1 LQKKVF
7 PMVECRLGNGRP
19 LIEKG
24 RLRLVSVPS
33 SPPKPYFEW
42 QARRFHRARVDRVA
56 DAAFASLQQ
65 LGVEILPG
73 LHPDGAPAT
82 DGLTPASD
90 DIGPA
95 SIGPLRRLLARSRR

>member
-33 SPPKPYFEW
+33 NPPKPYFEW
-42 QARRFHRARVDRVA
+42 QAGWPDRA
-56 DAAFASLQQ
+56 
-65 LGVEILPG
+65 G
-73 LHPDGAPAT
+73 
-82 DGLTPASD
+82 
-90 DIGPA
+90 DIIVG
-95 SIGPLRRLLARSRR
+95 